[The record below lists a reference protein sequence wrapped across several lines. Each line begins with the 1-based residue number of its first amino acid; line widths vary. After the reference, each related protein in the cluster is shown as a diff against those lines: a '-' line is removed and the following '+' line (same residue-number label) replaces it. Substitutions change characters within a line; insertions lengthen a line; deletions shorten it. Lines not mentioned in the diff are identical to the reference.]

1 MQLYKVKR
9 KVFSSEPDVT
19 NSYICV
25 ASNMRE
31 AFDLGNTKLFCF
43 NVELGDVS
51 FEVLA
56 TVVNGPARIISSSCS
71 ACQPLPQELV

>member
-9 KVFSSEPDVT
+9 KVFCSEPDII

-25 ASNMRE
+25 ASNMNQ
-31 AFDLGNTKLFCF
+31 AFDLRGGLFCF
-43 NVELGDVS
+43 GDVKLGDVS

-56 TVVNGPARIISSSCS
+56 TVVNGPARLISSSCS